1 MTDVWISAAGLCG
14 TTVVGALLGLII
26 RDLPHKWNDIILGYC
41 AGIMPQRIH
50 QLLRGHRCIAFFT
63 HKI

>member
-41 AGIMPQRIH
+41 AGIM
-50 QLLRGHRCIAFFT
+50 LAASTLD
-63 HKI
+63 

>member
-41 AGIMPQRIH
+41 C
-50 QLLRGHRCIAFFT
+50 LLYTSPSPRDS
-63 HKI
+63 